1 MAKASIKPHGEGA
14 RPHAPQAGRAVAPRP
29 PQLVRLGEVAPMF
42 VDGDWIES
50 KDQSDR
56 GIRLVQTGNI
66 GVGQYLDKI
75 ERAKYISEDTFLR
88 LKCTEIFAGDVLVSR
103 LPDPVGRACVLPDLG
118 QRAITAVDCS
128 ILRFDPIR
136 CAARY
141 FVHFTLSK
149 EYASQL
155 SRFLAGSTRI
165 RISRKNL
172 QSIQIPLPPLPEQK
186 RIAAILD
193 KICEMKRNAE
203 ARLQKLDLLV
213 KARFVEL
220 FGDGKSPA
228 QRLGDIA
235 EITGGLTKNGK
246 RKSLPLKYK
255 YLRVAN
261 VFFNR
266 LDLSDVQEIGVEEA
280 EVSKALLKKDD
291 LLFVEGN
298 GSIEQVGRVALWS
311 GEIDPCLHQNH
322 LIKARFSAGIIP
334 QYALFFFMN
343 EVGRQ
348 QIKECAVSTTGLHT
362 LSTGKV
368 ANLRIPLPPLALQR
382 QFAAF
387 VEKVEGLKATAK
399 KELEQVDLL
408 YRAKLQEFFG

>member
-1 MAKASIKPHGEGA
+1 MAKASIKLHGEGA
-14 RPHAPQAGRAVAPRP
+14 RLHAPQAGRAVAPRP
-29 PQLVRLGEVAPMF
+29 PPLVRLGEV
-42 VDGDWIES
+42 
-50 KDQSDR
+50 
-56 GIRLVQTGNI
+56 
-66 GVGQYLDKI
+66 
-75 ERAKYISEDTFLR
+75 
-88 LKCTEIFAGDVLVSR
+88 
-103 LPDPVGRACVLPDLG
+103 
-118 QRAITAVDCS
+118 
-128 ILRFDPIR
+128 
-136 CAARY
+136 
-141 FVHFTLSK
+141 
-149 EYASQL
+149 SQVNY
-155 SRFLAGSTRI
+155 GTRI
-165 RISRKNL
+165 RSKDSTSDAYPVYGGGGKTFGWAEFNRENQCVVSRFAMSEECVRFVSGKFFLNDSGLTVDADDVNIQQEYLNWFLLGHQREIYSLGRGCAQKNL
-172 QSIQIPLPPLPEQK
+172 RVDSFLDMQIPLPPLPEQK

-213 KARFVEL
+213 KARFVEM

-280 EVSKALLKKDD
+280 EVCKALLKKDD

-368 ANLRIPLPPLALQR
+368 ANLRLPLPPLALQR